1 MADYISLKSSDK
13 SDVDQL
19 DSPSIMTDSGNH
31 EFNDFKSSESLVTFN
46 KTKMIYSFND
56 ELWAHFSVFLS
67 SYKMSDEDHVG
78 ICRLP
83 DDTFIVSK
91 LIRDCEV
98 DAELENLDDIGLLDD
113 DKIIAKKTCFNP
125 KDLQMDNNKKPVYF
139 QFCYQ
144 NVNGDILGKST
155 PFQIKDLAEMQS
167 SSMSPPQMIESTAT
181 TSGVDRPDE
190 EDFIVVR
197 SQESFLKERI
207 EHLTK
212 SNNLLQYL
220 IRNMEKDIVDKEN
233 ENKEL
238 NLRLN
243 STVEELQKIK
253 KAHANSVEELEYI
266 SHQRV
271 DLDTAKSQLEETLRT
286 ERELRRRL
294 EKELSEMQITYK
306 DYDKDLKESRENV
319 DQLQAILLQKEDD
332 ISLAQDM
339 VANLRKAN
347 TELLTKVNSL
357 EDDLE
362 STKSTLAKTLDER
375 RALMDERSN
384 WQTSMKTY
392 DESKNYLIQRV
403 EELEKNREKQSA
415 EIKSLEEELRQS
427 ISNLKNINS
436 KSEKEQSYNQKK
448 EQDLIIK
455 IDKLNADYI
464 EMRARL
470 EQAKVEYGN
479 LFVKYQ
485 NLQKKHEH
493 VSSKRDKSST
503 MYPKLPSSDSFRSNS
518 FSNADNLVII
528 DDPVD
533 RILNEMD
540 SAAQNLVNTT
550 ANVPSFEEV
559 NEIPIQS
566 SSAEQQTMVKT
577 LATEPSAPQQQ
588 NRPQQKDNDDND
600 SIRVRSIIDMPCT
613 MCEEVIRCKQTDESG
628 QMKEMIEHF
637 ENVHKQKMC
646 PVCSVLFDTRLSI
659 FKSYFSTHLQNHF
672 NQMKYPSTS
681 SSSK

>member
-1 MADYISLKSSDK
+1 MADYVSLKSSDK
-13 SDVDQL
+13 SDDL
-19 DSPSIMTDSGNH
+19 DSTLLSPSMTDSGDQ
-31 EFNDFKSSESLVTFN
+31 FAGFKSSESLVTFN
-46 KTKMIYSFND
+46 KTKMTYTIND
-56 ELWAHFSVFLS
+56 ELSAHFSVFLS
-67 SYKMSDEDHVG
+67 SYKMDDNDHVG

-91 LIRDCEV
+91 LIRDCDV
-98 DAELENLDDIGLLDD
+98 DTELENLDDIGLLDD
-113 DKIIAKKTCFNP
+113 DKIIAKKTCFKQ
-125 KDLQMDNNKKPVYF
+125 KDLPMDKKPSYF

-144 NVNGDILGKST
+144 NSNGAILGKST
-155 PFQIKDLAEMQS
+155 PFQIKDVAEMQS
-167 SSMSPPQMIESTAT
+167 SSMSPPQMVESTAT
-181 TSGVDRPDE
+181 TSGVVERPDE

-238 NLRLN
+238 NSRLN

-253 KAHANSVEELEYI
+253 KAQADSAEVLQFI
-266 SHQRV
+266 SHQKD
-271 DLDTAKSQLEETLRT
+271 DLDNVKSQLEETLRT

-294 EKELSEMQITYK
+294 EKELSELQDTYK
-306 DYDKDLKESRENV
+306 EYDKDLKESRENAS
-319 DQLQAILLQKEDD
+319 QLQTILSQKEED
-332 ISLAQDM
+332 ISLVQDM
-339 VANLRKAN
+339 IDNLRKAN
-347 TELLTKVNSL
+347 NELLSKVHSL
-357 EDDLE
+357 EDDME
-362 STKSTLAKTLDER
+362 NTKSILATTLDER

-384 WQTSMKTY
+384 WHTSMKTY

-403 EELEKNREKQSA
+403 EDLEKIRDKQLA

-436 KSEKEQSYNQKK
+436 KSEKEQSYHQKQQ
-448 EQDLIIK
+448 QDMIIK

-485 NLQKKHEH
+485 NLQKKQERN
-493 VSSKRDKSST
+493 SSSQDKSGSI
-503 MYPKLPSSDSFRSNS
+503 YPKLPSNESSSSLD
-518 FSNADNLVII
+518 ADKMIII
-528 DDPVD
+528 DPID
-533 RILNEMD
+533 RILDEMD
-540 SAAQNLVNTT
+540 LATQTDSKSSTSKANDSANLLTLK
-550 ANVPSFEEV
+550 EV

-566 SSAEQQTMVKT
+566 SSAEQQQTLVKT
-577 LATEPSAPQQQ
+577 IAIEPSAPPQKEQPQQQ
-588 NRPQQKDNDDND
+588 DD
-600 SIRVRSIIDMPCT
+600 SIHVKSIIDMPCT
-613 MCEEVIRCKQTDESG
+613 MCEQVIRCNQTDENG

-637 ENVHKQKMC
+637 EEVHKQKMC

-659 FKSYFSTHLQNHF
+659 FKSYFTTHLQNHF
-672 NQMKYPSTS
+672 NQMKYPSQN
-681 SSSK
+681 